1 MDTLFFS
8 LAVCALWSQVIS
20 ASANP
25 QRAALYLR
33 CKRGDGI
40 FQVYTTV
47 FFIHLS
53 VAAHYILNQIN
64 VYSER
69 RFVKS
74 KLSTA
79 NFSLSNNMSPDD

>member
-47 FFIHLS
+47 FFIHSS

-64 VYSER
+64 VYSDS
-69 RFVKS
+69 FVKY
-74 KLSTA
+74 KLSTV
-79 NFSLSNNMSPDD
+79 NFSFSNNMSPDD